1 MSHIIHKL
9 DWWKILLERLK
20 NRGIS
25 PLTAID
31 IGANVGQWYSGFKEV
46 FPNANVLSI
55 EANPQCEAE
64 LKTLNPNTIIT
75 LMGRENN
82 SDGVEMYVNPDAN
95 NDVGASIYRETTKW
109 GMNAQPIKI
118 PMVTLDSLNRKF
130 DWIKMDVQGAELD
143 VLKGG
148 IETLSRAMIVELEL
162 SLMRYNEGAPLASEI
177 ISWMWNHGFEMFE
190 VTEIMYLEENGDG
203 NNKTFQ
209 MNVLFLNRDYGHLL
223 DVIG

>member
-9 DWWKILLERLK
+9 DWWRLLLERLK

-31 IGANVGQWYSGFKEV
+31 IGANVGQWYGGFKEI
-46 FPNANVLSI
+46 FPNANVLSV
-55 EANPQCEAE
+55 EANPQHEAE
-64 LKTLNPNTIIT
+64 LKSINPNTLIT
-75 LMGRENN
+75 LMGKENN
-82 SDGVEMYVNPDAN
+82 SDGVEVYVNPDTD
-95 NDVGASIYRETTKW
+95 NDVGASIYRETTQW
-109 GMNAQPIKI
+109 GTNAQPIKI
-118 PMVTLDSLNRKF
+118 PMRTLDSLDMRF

-148 IETLSRAMIVELEL
+148 IETLSKAMIVELEL

-177 ISWMWNHGFEMFE
+177 ITWMWLNGFEMFE
-190 VTEIMYLEENGDG
+190 ITEIMYLEENGDA
-203 NNKTFQ
+203 NNKTVQ

>member
-1 MSHIIHKL
+1 
-9 DWWKILLERLK
+9 
-20 NRGIS
+20 
-25 PLTAID
+25 
-31 IGANVGQWYSGFKEV
+31 
-46 FPNANVLSI
+46 
-55 EANPQCEAE
+55 
-64 LKTLNPNTIIT
+64 
-75 LMGRENN
+75 
-82 SDGVEMYVNPDAN
+82 VEIYVNPDTD
-95 NDVGASIYRETTKW
+95 NDVGASIYRETTQW

-118 PMVTLDSLNRKF
+118 PMVTLDSLDMRF

-148 IETLSRAMIVELEL
+148 IETLSKAMIVELEL

-177 ISWMWNHGFEMFE
+177 ITWMWLNGFEMFE
-190 VTEIMYLEENGDG
+190 VTEIMYLEENEDG